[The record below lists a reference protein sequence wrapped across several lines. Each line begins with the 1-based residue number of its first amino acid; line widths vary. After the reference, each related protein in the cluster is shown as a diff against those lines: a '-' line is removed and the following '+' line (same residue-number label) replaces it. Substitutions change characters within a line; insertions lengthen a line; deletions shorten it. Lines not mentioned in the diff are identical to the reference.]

1 MSGWPDST
9 NKLHAH
15 AGSELG
21 HETPPTTMP
30 TTELTP
36 FLKTFFLAIFTTH
49 AVPLFCRSVPES

>member
-1 MSGWPDST
+1 MIT

-30 TTELTP
+30 TTELTDAP
-36 FLKTFFLAIFTTH
+36 TLPAGEYTSSYNYKAFI
-49 AVPLFCRSVPES
+49 